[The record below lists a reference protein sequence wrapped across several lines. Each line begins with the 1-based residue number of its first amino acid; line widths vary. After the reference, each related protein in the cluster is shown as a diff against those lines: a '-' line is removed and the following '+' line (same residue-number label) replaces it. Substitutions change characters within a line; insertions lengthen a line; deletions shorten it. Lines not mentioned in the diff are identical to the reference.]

1 MQTYIARSNYSKLIE
16 KKFLLSSNYI
26 EGILKKKNKIKYK
39 ENPLKIVRSS
49 IKKRKKTWSS
59 IKKRKKTRSSINCE
73 IKPKSLREI
82 KWR

>member
-49 IKKRKKTWSS
+49 IKKRKKT
-59 IKKRKKTRSSINCE
+59 RSSINCE